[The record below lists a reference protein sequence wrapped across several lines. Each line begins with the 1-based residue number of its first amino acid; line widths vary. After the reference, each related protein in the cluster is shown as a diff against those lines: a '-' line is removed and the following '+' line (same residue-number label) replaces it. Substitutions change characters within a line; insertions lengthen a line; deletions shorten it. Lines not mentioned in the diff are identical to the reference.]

1 MKFNYQQ
8 EVLVIPA
15 SVLTAGADATQLRV
29 LLWLASD
36 TTLLRKTRQLAKLAD
51 CDADA
56 ARAAIAFWQRA
67 GVIAQE
73 AGEDSVPAMASAEAD
88 SSIAVE
94 TAEKSAEVGQGGKSA
109 EKRTLLRR
117 ADELPS
123 YTQEEL
129 GNLLEA
135 RASLR
140 VLMDEAQRTM
150 GKMFNTMETNI
161 LVGMLDY
168 LGMPEESILLL
179 LAHCVRIGK
188 DSMRAVEKYAIS
200 LVDRGIREP
209 AALEEEIRVLE
220 ALHSFE
226 GEVRKLFGMGKRALT
241 TREKKMLRAW
251 TELGYGIEAVQLAY
265 EVTVHA
271 TKEPSVPYTNAIL
284 ERWNAEGLHTE
295 EEIRRSLE
303 KPKKRVKEPTFG
315 NSFDTDDFFEAA
327 LKRSFEKD
335 SLLKGSK

>member
-88 SSIAVE
+88 SSVAVE

-109 EKRTLLRR
+109 EKRTHLRR
-117 ADELPS
+117 ADELPA
-123 YTQEEL
+123 YTSEEL
-129 GNLLEA
+129 GDLLES

-140 VLMDEAQRTM
+140 VLVDEAQRTM
-150 GKMFNTMETNI
+150 GKMFNTMEMNI

-168 LGMPEESILLL
+168 LGMQEESILLL

-220 ALHSFE
+220 ELHSFE

-303 KPKKRVKEPTFG
+303 KPKKRVKEPTLG